1 MWKRARDTDFTTK
14 LVDVHPYGYA
24 QNIVDGIIRARY
36 RDSMTDPTLIGPDK
50 IYEYTIDLLSTSN
63 VFKAGHRIRVD
74 ISSSNFPK
82 FDRNPNTGHKFGED
96 AEIKIANNTIYHNAT
111 YPSHIVLPI
120 IPSAREIKASN

>member
-1 MWKRARDTDFTTK
+1 
-14 LVDVHPYGYA
+14 VDVHPYGYA

-36 RDSMTDPTLIGPDK
+36 RDSMTDPTLIGPGK